1 MYKDN
6 KHKNRSVLGLV
17 PYRHSNPPEITF
29 RFYSANWMSNQI
41 KKNSAEVFIDSC
53 LQKTILYNES
63 TLYIVTL

>member
-29 RFYSANWMSNQI
+29 RFYSANWMSNLI
-41 KKNSAEVFIDSC
+41 KKTPLRFLLTVVYKKQFYIMN
-53 LQKTILYNES
+53 QPYIL
-63 TLYIVTL
+63 